1 MERFTEWFKGL
12 DTKLQVFIAA
22 AAVISLVAIVSSL

>member
-12 DTKLQVFIAA
+12 DTKLQIFIAA
-22 AAVISLVAIVSSL
+22 AAFIAIVAVATSF